1 MNTRHIL
8 HDFNDAMD
16 LLREEIVKMGAQT
29 RSNLDRAVEGLVG
42 GDLELCK
49 LVIAD
54 DNEVDDAQVRI
65 DGISIEIL
73 LKFHPVATDLR
84 FVLSAMK
91 VASNLER
98 ISDHAVNIAKRGRKI
113 LGIGAAAPDPDLG
126 NFRRLYMLA
135 ASELADAL
143 VSLLDSDASLGE
155 SLQAK
160 DKELDRLYKE
170 IVAGY
175 SANLASGGARTD
187 IYLHLIFACR
197 SLERIGDLSQN
208 IGEDAVYLGK
218 AKDIRHRRDEI

>member
-42 GDLELCK
+42 GDLALCK

-91 VASNLER
+91 VAGNLER

-113 LGIGAAAPDPDLG
+113 IGIEAAALPDLG
-126 NFRRLYMLA
+126 SLRQLYLLA
-135 ASELADAL
+135 ASELEDAL
-143 VSLLDSDASLGE
+143 QSLLDSDASLGE

-175 SANLASGGARTD
+175 STGLATGGTQTD
-187 IYLHLIFACR
+187 VFLHLIFACR
-197 SLERIGDLSQN
+197 SLERVGDLAQN
-208 IGEDAVYLGK
+208 IGEDAVYLGR
-218 AKDIRHRRDEI
+218 AKDIRHRRDGA